1 MKKFLLILILL
12 IFTSSVFANE
22 RFIPLEL
29 FTGGEIRNDTE
40 IRYTPADKIFGKK
53 RRKKIIGPQDWKNPF
68 TKEIIKVYKRT
79 QKNREGRT
87 RKTQLFTVTNDGQCM
102 GRVYDQRRSGTKYIK
117 NGCKFPLGFWKK
129 GETRSF
135 SVTDSGR
142 SRTVELKILKLGK
155 KPTSCVKYNWK
166 MFDATNG
173 KMLADN
179 DYKFCNKKAMTSLL
193 IRKIK
198 D

>member
-1 MKKFLLILILL
+1 MKKLLGIVALCLL
-12 IFTSSVFANE
+12 WDIPVSADE

-29 FTGGEIRNDTE
+29 FTGGKIRNDTE
-40 IRYTPADKIFGKK
+40 IKYTPADKIFGEK

-79 QKNREGRT
+79 QKNREG
-87 RKTQLFTVTNDGQCM
+87 
-102 GRVYDQRRSGTKYIK
+102 

-155 KPTSCVKYNWK
+155 KPTDCIKYNWK
-166 MFDATNG
+166 LFDTSGN
-173 KMLADN
+173 KLADN
-179 DYKFCNKKAMTSLL
+179 DYKFCKNRAMTSLK

-198 D
+198 